1 VFDKIISHWRVGRRH
16 EEGSMQIQSIGVP
29 GKLKGLTAGIVVLP
43 ARLIGFADRCR
54 RGSPPPQRGT
64 SAGLLATAR
73 ARVMPLRIEPAGG
86 TVSPRTGLVRGVRTR
101 LAGLG
106 LTLIALG
113 PPLVIATAVILIVF
127 AVADLIRPLAAD
139 VADIAAIVESRIS
152 PQIAAIESAVE
163 RLGAPLSQLQS
174 QIEGALSAVE
184 QVGDVHIAAGQWG
197 RTPSVRIT
205 IPPDDLSI
213 ASVPETHSG
222 GAFGGIANA
231 FEKAADKVADSVGSI
246 KTGQVFDQATPT
258 LQMPPVP
265 IALSMAPVQQ
275 ALAPLGPNGAVGKAV
290 KAAESEV
297 GAAIA
302 EVGKLRQPILAIR
315 DDVANLLAPLQA
327 VVGPLVSALV
337 VVAIAVVVQLVAC
350 GVSVVFLLLTHPVE
364 FVRAL
369 IARGPIGLLPYCS
382 RAMLLSGFANAFA
395 RKPPPPHEHLID
407 ALRERA
413 VRLQSEIA
421 ALHADFAGAGA
432 STAAT

>member
-1 VFDKIISHWRVGRRH
+1 
-16 EEGSMQIQSIGVP
+16 
-29 GKLKGLTAGIVVLP
+29 LTASIAVLP
-43 ARLIGFADRCR
+43 APLIGFADRCG
-54 RGSPPPQRGT
+54 RGPPSLGR
-64 SAGLLATAR
+64 ALARLLAGAWAR
-73 ARVMPLRIEPAGG
+73 IMLLRIAPADGTLPLRSGMA
-86 TVSPRTGLVRGVRTR
+86 RGLQTR

-113 PPLVIATAVILIVF
+113 PPLVVAIALVLIVF
-127 AVADLIRPLAAD
+127 AVVDLVRPLAAD
-139 VADIAAIVESRIS
+139 VAAVAAIVESRIS
-152 PQIAAIESAVE
+152 PQIAAVESSVARV
-163 RLGAPLSQLQS
+163 GAPLSQLQN

-184 QVGDVHIAAGQWG
+184 QMGNVQIAAGQWG

-205 IPPDDLSI
+205 IPPNDLSI
-213 ASVPETHSG
+213 ASVPETNSSG
-222 GAFGGIANA
+222 PFGGIANA

-246 KTGQVFDQATPT
+246 KAGQVFDQTTPT

-265 IALSMAPVQQ
+265 IVMSMAPVQQ

-290 KAAESEV
+290 KAAGSDV

-315 DDVANLLAPLQA
+315 HGLADLLAPLQA
-327 VVGPLVSALV
+327 VLGPLVSTLV

-369 IARGPIGLLPYCS
+369 ITRGPIGLLPYCY

-395 RKPPPPHEHLID
+395 RKPSPPHEHVID

-413 VRLQSEIA
+413 VRLQREIA
-421 ALHADFAGAGA
+421 VLRADFAGAGA
-432 STAAT
+432 STAAI